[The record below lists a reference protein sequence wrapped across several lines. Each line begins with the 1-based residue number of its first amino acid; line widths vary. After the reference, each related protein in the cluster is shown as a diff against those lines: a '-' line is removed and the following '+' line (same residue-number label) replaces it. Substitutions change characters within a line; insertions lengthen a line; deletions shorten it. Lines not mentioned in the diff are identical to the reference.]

1 MQLPVDIKAVFDEA
15 DRLDTARQTPVFA
28 AVYIDESAPQDVQAF
43 VRASFST
50 MASNARV
57 SIMYYPAMTPA
68 PVPEADLAV
77 VVAGLD
83 ETTGGVAQMLR
94 EAGVPTMVVT
104 TLPRLA
110 GEIAQTAG
118 NAIPEGDLLAPPA
131 PPTDPSALPEE
142 AGQAEPWPL
151 GRCVPCCARRAHG
164 PMGHRCVPR
173 KAPCDGACLP
183 VRPQA
188 YGARCRERYCS
199 AECRRRV
206 GSVHP
211 RRGHAHHD
219 APTKRRCSFR

>member
-15 DRLDTARQTPVFA
+15 TDIDTARQTPVFA

-118 NAIPEGDLLAPPA
+118 NAIPEGDLM
-131 PPTDPSALPEE
+131 
-142 AGQAEPWPL
+142 
-151 GRCVPCCARRAHG
+151 RRPHL
-164 PMGHRCVPR
+164 RQTR
-173 KAPCDGACLP
+173 
-183 VRPQA
+183 R
-188 YGARCRERYCS
+188 R
-199 AECRRRV
+199 CRRRRV
-206 GSVHP
+206 RRNRGLSTMRPAPRSACAWANGSSM
-211 RRGHAHHD
+211 RA
-219 APTKRRCSFR
+219 TKSALRWRLPSRSSASLWRSMP